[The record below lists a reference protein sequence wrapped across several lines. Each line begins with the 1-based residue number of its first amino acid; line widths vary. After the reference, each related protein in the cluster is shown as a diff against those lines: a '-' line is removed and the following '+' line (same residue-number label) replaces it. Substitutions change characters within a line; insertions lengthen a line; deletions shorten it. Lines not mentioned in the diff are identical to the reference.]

1 MKLMQILKTRKGFT
15 LMELIVVLIIIA
27 ILMAALLPSLI
38 GWINDA
44 RESALRVEGRTAL
57 TSIQGVV
64 TQARGTGFWSNAG
77 RTPYTGLDSWALI
90 NNDLRFQSLMQE
102 AGIYGSTTAA
112 YAQPFARPGA
122 TVTAILGIYLEGD
135 NVVGIRIRNT
145 TSATRNSDGLATNG
159 PGSLLVGRVGTGT
172 TASELT
178 S

>member
-57 TSIQGVV
+57 VAIQGVV
-64 TQARGTGFWSNAG
+64 TEARGTGFWSTNP
-77 RTPYTGLDSWALI
+77 RVEFTGLTSWASI
-90 NNDLRFQSLMQE
+90 HNDLRFRGLMQE
-102 AGIYGSTTAA
+102 AGIYGSTTAN
-112 YAQPFARPGA
+112 YVQPFDRGA
-122 TVTAILGIYLEGD
+122 GLTSIQGIYLDGD
-135 NVVGIRIRNT
+135 NVVGLQIRNT
-145 TSATRNSDGLATNG
+145 ANANRDSDGIGQGL
-159 PGSLLVGRVGTGT
+159 LLVGRVGPVIL
-172 TASELT
+172 S